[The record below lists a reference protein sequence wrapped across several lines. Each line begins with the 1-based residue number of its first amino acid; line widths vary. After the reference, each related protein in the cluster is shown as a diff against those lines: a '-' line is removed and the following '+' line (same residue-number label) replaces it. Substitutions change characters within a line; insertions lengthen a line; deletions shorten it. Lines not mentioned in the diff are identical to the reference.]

1 MELKITDAR
10 TGVLLSGGLDSLV
23 GLYNLC
29 NEIIRQDKLDT
40 TVIPFHYIDTQ
51 YPVTKQIVKDIVR
64 TVKAT
69 FPDVTIEDA
78 KMFEYDLDYIV
89 TKSGWKCLNMEERD
103 RKFDDYVVANN
114 VTNVINF
121 ITILPEKQVWSKW
134 NLHALN
140 PRELSNTGYVYFGT
154 LLDEVRNTPHE
165 EYEFNGKYTR
175 YNPYATKT
183 KMFVKEMFN
192 LYNVP
197 GRFIDDTRSC
207 TRIMRKPITNHK
219 PTIPGPIFDH
229 PDFDGTA
236 GSCGQ
241 CYHCWEK
248 KWAFG
253 KI

>member
-51 YPVTKQIVKDIVR
+51 YPVTKQIVKDIVS
-64 TVKAT
+64 TVQAA
-69 FPDVTIEDA
+69 FPSVTIEDT
-78 KMFEYDLDYIV
+78 KMFQYDLDYII
-89 TKSGWKCLNMEERD
+89 TKAGWKCLNMAERD

-114 VTNVINF
+114 VTFMVNF
-121 ITILPEKQVWSKW
+121 ITMLPGKTVWNKW

-140 PRELSNTGYVYFGT
+140 PKGLPHTGLNG
-154 LLDEVRNTPHE
+154 VRDTPHE

-197 GRFIDDTRSC
+197 DRFVDDTRTC
-207 TRIMRKPITNHK
+207 TRVMRKPIINHK
-219 PTIPGPIFDH
+219 PGPDSFTIDN

-236 GSCGQ
+236 GACGE